1 MNLGFD
7 IDGVIADFAN
17 VLISLVKE
25 KYNIVFTKEEI
36 YCHDIN
42 LVLGL
47 TKRETESLITEA
59 FSQQIDLINGSKS
72 ILEKLQEERHKI
84 YLLTARSKHLRK
96 MTENWLKKNG
106 ICYTQLI
113 HLDKGEKNQTKL
125 NLDIIVEDCLQEAL
139 EWSPKIQNIIVY
151 NHPWNQTRNIKKI
164 IKRVKNWDEIYLEI
178 QKVNQKRSKPTF
190 DFD

>member
-7 IDGVIADFAN
+7 IDGVIADFVT
-17 VLISLVKE
+17 VLIATVKE

-36 YCHDIN
+36 YCHGIN

-47 TKRETESLITEA
+47 TKKETE
-59 FSQQIDLINGSKS
+59 DLIAEALSQDMEIVNGSKS
-72 ILEKLQEERHKI
+72 ILEKLHAEGHKI
-84 YLLTARSKHLRK
+84 YLLTARAKNTRK

-125 NLDIIVEDCLQEAL
+125 NLDVIVEDCLQEAL
-139 EWSPKIQNIIVY
+139 EWSPKVKNIIV
-151 NHPWNQTRNIKKI
+151 
-164 IKRVKNWDEIYLEI
+164 
-178 QKVNQKRSKPTF
+178 
-190 DFD
+190 